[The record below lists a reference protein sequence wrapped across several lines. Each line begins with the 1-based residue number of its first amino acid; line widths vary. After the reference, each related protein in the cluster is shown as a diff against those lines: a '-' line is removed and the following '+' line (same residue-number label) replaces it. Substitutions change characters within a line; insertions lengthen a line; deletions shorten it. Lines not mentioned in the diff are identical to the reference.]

1 MQLAHSGECSFHLM
15 HHASNVYCWFFR
27 DLLVSRPVASR
38 PRLSNPSSGSGVAV
52 SGRCSVLSGALALAL
67 IGALA
72 VSVEVRSAM
81 AGALVVAVGV
91 VSTAAGALVVAVG
104 VVSIAAGVLVVA
116 VGALAIA
123 LAQCWEIIFSPVTTT
138 LLSEEPEPVA
148 AFVFCPMTS
157 TSWPTCGFRSTALL
171 VILKV

>member
-52 SGRCSVLSGALALAL
+52 SGRCSLLSGALALAV

-72 VSVEVRSAM
+72 VSVGVRSA
-81 AGALVVAVGV
+81 
-91 VSTAAGALVVAVG
+91 
-104 VVSIAAGVLVVA
+104 IA
-116 VGALAIA
+116 GALAIA
-123 LAQCWEIIFSPVTTT
+123 LAQCSEIIFSPVTTT

>member
-1 MQLAHSGECSFHLM
+1 M

-52 SGRCSVLSGALALAL
+52 SGRCSVLSGALALAV

-91 VSTAAGALVVAVG
+91 VSTAAGALVIAVGVLAVVVG
-104 VVSIAAGVLVVA
+104 VVSAAPGVVVVA

-123 LAQCWEIIFSPVTTT
+123 LAQCSEIIFSPVTTT